1 MGSFPPLVRMRP
13 ATYVATESRRPALG
27 PMPGLLWKSVDS
39 EIQTQK
45 ETMTSFN
52 VLRNFTS
59 IALTALCAIGVSNA
73 GAQVAAPLYTLT
85 DLGVLPN
92 QKDNSSKPAA
102 LNNQTQV
109 TGTAG
114 TSAFRYTKDGKGM
127 EDLGK
132 ESFDSIARG
141 FGINSLGVVAGDST
155 FGKTPA
161 SHAAIFANG
170 TAVDLGTLKKA
181 GPFSRANGINAS
193 SQVVGF
199 AGDGRDSQ
207 NSRAF
212 IIDVTSRFSR
222 MIDLGTLGGQYAQ
235 AWGIND
241 LGFVTGNAQ
250 TTDQLNTDQPRHAFI
265 WDAKTGMLDLG
276 TIAGDSSY
284 GTSINRNNHVAGYST
299 LDADNNRIHAFLY
312 DGKKMIDL
320 GSLSGAALGL
330 DYSYAFGIN
339 ANDQVVGYSY
349 LPSDGPWSVAF
360 VYRNGLM
367 MNLND
372 LIGDASK
379 NYRLDCATGINDK
392 GEIVVIAYDNS
403 AEAYHAVL
411 LTPASSVP
419 PRQ

>member
-1 MGSFPPLVRMRP
+1 
-13 ATYVATESRRPALG
+13 
-27 PMPGLLWKSVDS
+27 
-39 EIQTQK
+39 
-45 ETMTSFN
+45 MTSFN
-52 VLRNFTS
+52 VLRNLTS
-59 IALTALCAIGVSNA
+59 IALAALCAIGVSSA
-73 GAQVAAPLYTLT
+73 GAQAAPLYTLT
-85 DLGVLPN
+85 DLGVLPD

-109 TGTAG
+109 AGTAG
-114 TSAFRYTKDGKGM
+114 TSAFRYTKDGKGQM

-132 ESFDSIARG
+132 DSFDSIARG
-141 FGINSLGVVAGDST
+141 FGINSLGQVVGDST
-155 FGKTPA
+155 FGKTQM

-170 TAVDLGTLKKA
+170 AAIDLGTLKKVGA
-181 GPFSRANGINAS
+181 FSRANGINAS
-193 SQVVGF
+193 SQAVGF
-199 AGDGRDSQ
+199 ASDERDGQ

-212 IIDVTSRFSR
+212 IINTASRFSR
-222 MIDLGTLGGQYAQ
+222 MVDLGTLGGPYAQ

-241 LGFVTGNAQ
+241 SGFVTGNAQ
-250 TTDQLNTDQPRHAFI
+250 TTGQITVSQVSHAFL
-265 WDAKTGMLDLG
+265 WNAKTGMLDLG
-276 TIAGDSSY
+276 TIGGDSSY
-284 GTSINRNNHVAGYST
+284 GTSINEKNHVAGYST
-299 LDADNNRIHAFLY
+299 IDSENNRVHAFLY
-312 DGKKMIDL
+312 DGKEMIDL
-320 GSLSGAALGL
+320 GSLSGAALDM
-330 DYSYAFGIN
+330 DYSYAFGVN

-403 AEAYHAVL
+403 AAAYHAVL

-419 PRQ
+419 LRP

>member
-1 MGSFPPLVRMRP
+1 
-13 ATYVATESRRPALG
+13 
-27 PMPGLLWKSVDS
+27 
-39 EIQTQK
+39 
-45 ETMTSFN
+45 MTSFN

-59 IALTALCAIGVSNA
+59 IALTALCAIGVSSA
-73 GAQVAAPLYTLT
+73 GAQVAPLYTLT

-109 TGTAG
+109 AGTAG
-114 TSAFRYTKDGKGM
+114 TSAFRYTKDDKGM

-132 ESFDSIARG
+132 DSVDSIARG
-141 FGINSLGVVAGDST
+141 FGINSLGQVVGDST
-155 FGKTPA
+155 FGKTQM

-170 TAVDLGTLKKA
+170 TAIDLGTLKKA
-181 GPFSRANGINAS
+181 GNFSRANGINAS
-193 SQVVGF
+193 SQAVGF
-199 AGDGRDSQ
+199 ASDERDGQ

-212 IIDVTSRFSR
+212 IIDTASRFSR
-222 MIDLGTLGGQYAQ
+222 MVDLGTLGGQYAQ
-235 AWGIND
+235 AWAIND
-241 LGFVTGNAQ
+241 SGFVTGNAQ
-250 TTDQLNTDQPRHAFI
+250 NTDQLNANQPRHAFI
-265 WDAKTGMLDLG
+265 WHAKTGMLDLG

-284 GTSINRNNHVAGYST
+284 GTSISNNNHVAGYST
-299 LDADNNRIHAFLY
+299 IDIENNRVHAFLY
-312 DGKKMIDL
+312 DGKEMIDL
-320 GSLSGAALGL
+320 GSLGGAALAL
-330 DYSYAFGIN
+330 DYSYAFGVN
-339 ANDQVVGYSY
+339 AHDQVVGYSY

-403 AEAYHAVL
+403 AAAYHAVL
-411 LTPASSVP
+411 LTPAASVP
-419 PRQ
+419 SIQ